1 MTYRD
6 IFTRLRS
13 DLGKFNPNELIIV
26 TYDEMKHTLQ
36 FSQLNQVMIASY
48 LSPYF
53 LPKKGFKMG
62 VLTQHGL
69 NRLLYG
75 LDTLLGNHLIDNLDY
90 IPNLMPLCTEWYR
103 YYGADN
109 PVPEIAIKLKYV
121 NVTSKFYTW
130 FLCTRFNSASK
141 TLYKVLNKAKK

>member
-90 IPNLMPLCTEWYR
+90 IPNLILSSR
-103 YYGADN
+103 LQF
-109 PVPEIAIKLKYV
+109 I
-121 NVTSKFYTW
+121 S
-130 FLCTRFNSASK
+130 
-141 TLYKVLNKAKK
+141 